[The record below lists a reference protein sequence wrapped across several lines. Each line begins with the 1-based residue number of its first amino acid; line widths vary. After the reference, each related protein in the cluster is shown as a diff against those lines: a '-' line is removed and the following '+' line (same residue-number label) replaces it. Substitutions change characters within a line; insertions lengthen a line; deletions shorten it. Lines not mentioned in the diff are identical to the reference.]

1 MTLRPHRELESSLG
15 LMEADAKDS
24 SVGNGRPDVEKTL
37 EGQYEHIEA
46 AESAR
51 QALLARR
58 RFSLRFQ
65 IYLGFFLV
73 FLFAAGI
80 ATLLLVSTYQV
91 EEKLRILE
99 IVNDYVIEI
108 QQARRFEKNYFLYG
122 TNLSDALEN
131 IYLAKDIFDRN
142 AHELKKILGKG
153 GPSIVPPDIS
163 LYEGL
168 LKRLVE
174 LDQREKARQE
184 YLKHK
189 NEIELELRKHGQKM
203 VSFAQDLVSEEKA
216 AMSQALRRSRNI
228 HTYSLIFLLFFIVF
242 NAYLLGSRMLQSI
255 NRFASYARR
264 IASGDF
270 TPIMPTRRFRD
281 EFTELAISINH
292 MIQEL
297 ETREAILIQSHK
309 MRAVGTLTA
318 GVAHELNNPLNNVTL
333 TAHMLLED
341 YDKLSDQE
349 RKDMIEDVVSE
360 TKRSKDIISNLLDF
374 ARESGSQLE
383 PLDLKEL
390 LNDTVT
396 LAANQIKLSGIRLEF
411 QATDNLPRVHGDS
424 QQLRQVFLNLILNA
438 IDASTK
444 GGKIQILVLPADEPS
459 YVAVKVIDFGTGIP
473 DHILGSVFDPFFTTK
488 GKGKGTGL
496 GLSVSQGIVAKHGGQ
511 IRVSSR
517 EGKGSTFTVTLPV
530 TTIPADISP
539 EKNLHASDH
548 A

>member
-1 MTLRPHRELESSLG
+1 MNTRSFAENPEPG
-15 LMEADAKDS
+15 IAK
-24 SVGNGRPDVEKTL
+24 PL
-37 EGQYEHIEA
+37 EGQQDQIKA

-51 QALLARR
+51 RALMNRR
-58 RFSLRFQ
+58 RFSLRLQ

-73 FLFAAGI
+73 FLFAVAI
-80 ATLLLVSTYQV
+80 ATVLLITTYQV
-91 EEKLRILE
+91 EEKLRVLE

-131 IYLAKDIFDRN
+131 IYQAREIFDRN
-142 AHELKKILGKG
+142 AEELATIQGKSGRKI
-153 GPSIVPPDIS
+153 VQPDIN

-174 LDQREKARQE
+174 LEHRGEETQQ
-184 YLKHK
+184 YLKDK
-189 NEIELELRKHGQKM
+189 KEIELELRKHGQKM
-203 VSFAQDLVSEEKA
+203 VSFAQELMSGEKSAVSETLA
-216 AMSQALRRSRNI
+216 RSRNI
-228 HTYSLIFLLFFIVF
+228 HTFSLIFLLIFIVI
-242 NAYLLGSRMLQSI
+242 NAYLLGSRILSSI
-255 NRFASYARR
+255 DRFALYARR

-270 TPIMPTRRFRD
+270 TPITPTRPFRD
-281 EFTELAISINH
+281 EFTDLAIAVNQ

-297 ETREAILIQSHK
+297 ESREAVLIQSHK

-341 YDKLSDQE
+341 YDSLSDEE
-349 RKDMIEDVVSE
+349 RKEMIRDVVNE

-383 PLDLKEL
+383 PLDLKEIL
-390 LNDTVT
+390 RDTIN
-396 LAANQIKLSGIRLEF
+396 LAANQIKLSGIRIEF
-411 QATDNLPRVHGDS
+411 QATDNLPRIHGDS

-438 IDASTK
+438 IDASSK
-444 GGKIQILVLPADEPS
+444 GGKIQVLVLPADDPG
-459 YVAVKVIDFGTGIP
+459 YVAVKVIDTGKGIP
-473 DHILGSVFDPFFTTK
+473 DHILGSIFDPFFTTK

-496 GLSVSQGIVAKHGGQ
+496 GLSVSQGIIAKHGGQ
-511 IRVSSR
+511 IRVSSQ

-530 TTIPADISP
+530 TTIPAEISS
-539 EKNLHASDH
+539 EKTMV
-548 A
+548 